1 MHEKHT
7 VKDWMIDLVVF
18 VDPDQTVYEIL
29 SIMRRRY
36 INSVLVRKSEHNP
49 EYGIITSRDISD
61 KIVAEN
67 RNPTEFKVKDIMS
80 SPVLSVQK
88 DLSIKECAIQMREKN
103 IHHLPVIDEK
113 GLIIGMVSA
122 SDFLLIAEAMG
133 TNFQER
139 SLS

>member
-7 VKDWMIDLVVF
+7 VKDWMMDLVVF

-36 INSVLVRKSEHNP
+36 INSVMVRKSETDQN
-49 EYGIITSRDISD
+49 YGIVTSKDISD

-67 RNPTEFKVKDIMS
+67 RNPKDVLVREIMS
-80 SPVLSVQK
+80 SPVVTAPQDLSV
-88 DLSIKECAIQMREKN
+88 KECAILMREKR
-103 IHHLPVIDEK
+103 IHHLPVINDS

-122 SDFLLIAEAMG
+122 SDFLLIAEGIG

>member
-1 MHEKHT
+1 MNEKHT
-7 VKDWMIDLVVF
+7 VRDWMVDLVVF

-36 INSVLVRKSEHNP
+36 INSVMVRKSEDNP
-49 EYGIITSRDISD
+49 EIGIVTSRDISD

-67 RNPTEFKVKDIMS
+67 RNPKDIKVKEIMS
-80 SPVLSVQK
+80 SPVVAAHQNLSVK
-88 DLSIKECAIQMREKN
+88 DCAILMREN
-103 IHHLPVIDEK
+103 HIHHLPVKDDS

>member
-7 VKDWMIDLVVF
+7 VKDWMMDLVVF

-36 INSVLVRKSEHNP
+36 INSVMVRKSETDQN
-49 EYGIITSRDISD
+49 YGIVTSKDISD

-67 RNPTEFKVKDIMS
+67 RNPKDVLVREIMS
-80 SPVLSVQK
+80 SPVVTAPQDLSVK
-88 DLSIKECAIQMREKN
+88 KCAILMREKR
-103 IHHLPVIDEK
+103 IHHLPVINDN

-122 SDFLLIAEAMG
+122 SDFLLIAEGIG